1 MKKEL
6 KAIGIT
12 LLIILLF
19 IGLVMSLKY
28 YPITSITIIM
38 ILFILM
44 IYNSVRD
51 EID

>member
-6 KAIGIT
+6 KVIGIT